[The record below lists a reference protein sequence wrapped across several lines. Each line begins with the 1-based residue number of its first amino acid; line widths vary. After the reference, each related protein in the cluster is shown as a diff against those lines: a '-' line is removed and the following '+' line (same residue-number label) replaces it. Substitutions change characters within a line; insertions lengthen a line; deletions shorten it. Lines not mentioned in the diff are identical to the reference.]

1 MRKLVGGMRHLK
13 IWVESFAAKPYAL
26 WALFIIAFVE
36 ASFFPIP
43 PDALLLTLAV
53 MYPKRSYLFAL
64 VCAAG
69 SVSGAFLGYYIG
81 YAFFELIGS
90 RILEFYGAM
99 EHFETVLIK
108 YREHGFLAIVFA
120 GFTPIPFKVFTIAAG
135 FNLTIPLGTLA
146 LASLIGRSL
155 RFFLVATFFYFL
167 GPRIKVYIDKYFD
180 FFAIAFMV
188 LLVAGFI
195 AVRLLL

>member
-1 MRKLVGGMRHLK
+1 MVGGLRHLK
-13 IWVESFAAKPYAL
+13 DWVESFAAKPYAL
-26 WALFIIAFVE
+26 WALFFIAFVE

-43 PDALLLTLAV
+43 PDALLLALAV
-53 MYPKRSYLFAL
+53 MYPKRSYIFAL

-99 EHFETVLIK
+99 DHFETVLVK
-108 YREHGFLAIVFA
+108 YREHGFLAIVLA

-135 FNLTIPLGTLA
+135 FNLTIPLSTLA
-146 LASLIGRSL
+146 IASLIGRSL

-167 GPRIKVYIDKYFD
+167 GPQIKVYIDKYFD
-180 FFAIAFMV
+180 IFAIAFMV
-188 LLVAGFI
+188 LLVAGFV
-195 AVRLLL
+195 AVRFLF